1 MYEVIEGSRIDLEEG
16 NDCSS
21 PEQPKAVSELNACCF
36 KEVNLQP
43 VINLKKLNSCVKYK
57 NFKIDGIF
65 LLKKAFRKDNYL
77 CKRDLQ
83 DTNFC
88 LHQDS
93 QEYVRFQWQERLY
106 QFWVFLC
113 TKKFYKTHEVPNINF
128 EKTEYDP
135 NFVPGWYPLY
145 SMNPRRNNICMRS
158 IDFSIQCLGFLVDI
172 KKSVLQPCQ
181 KIEFLN
187 WSLQRQYILE
197 FLKQECVFRSQDRVA
212 LVGQQPK
219 IEQRKVH
226 SYLENSINNIM
237 SCLKEVLGRLLWRMQ
252 NRGNMVRIA
261 CQGSYK
267 RTMTESSKIWC
278 NGVHKSFSNCQG
290 SLLIHQQYSS
300 TLTIWRRWWKGSHN
314 KILSNLIKEIW
325 NYFFRNRIRISVEYL
340 SKVFNPEADF

>member
-1 MYEVIEGSRIDLEEG
+1 MEYSCWKKHLERTIIFAKETCKTLISVFTRTPRNMWGFNGKKDCTNSGFSSALRSFTKLMTFPISILRRLNVILILYLDDILFIAWTQEEITF
-16 NDCSS
+16 
-21 PEQPKAVSELNACCF
+21 AWYTL
-36 KEVNLQP
+36 
-43 VINLKKLNSCVKYK
+43 
-57 NFKIDGIF
+57 IF
-65 LLKKAFRKDNYL
+65 LL
-77 CKRDLQ
+77 
-83 DTNFC
+83 
-88 LHQDS
+88 
-93 QEYVRFQWQERLY
+93 
-106 QFWVFLC
+106 
-113 TKKFYKTHEVPNINF
+113 
-128 EKTEYDP
+128 
-135 NFVPGWYPLY
+135 
-145 SMNPRRNNICMRS
+145 
-158 IDFSIQCLGFLVDI
+158 QCLGFLVDI

-325 NYFFRNRIRISVEYL
+325 NYFFRNRITISVEYL